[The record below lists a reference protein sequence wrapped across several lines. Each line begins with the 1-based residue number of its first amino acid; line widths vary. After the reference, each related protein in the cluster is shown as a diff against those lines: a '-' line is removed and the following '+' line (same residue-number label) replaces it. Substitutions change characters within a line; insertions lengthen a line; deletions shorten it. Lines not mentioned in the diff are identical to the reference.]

1 MPRDPRETDD
11 NSVVAPLPR
20 GPRDLGRE
28 IDAVAAIL
36 NVFKTETRASL
47 KTGAGTMGELRGEV
61 NKINETLTEIN
72 AKRPINWVAWGG
84 FALSVGALIF
94 QAGRYP
100 DRPEYNTDRAVQEA
114 AIKSLKEE
122 TEQLEKQLI
131 QSRGMIDRLQEKLV
145 EVEKQNRLEQKVD
158 ALGRARR

>member
-1 MPRDPRETDD
+1 MSRDTTPD
-11 NSVVAPLPR
+11 SFAPPLPR

-28 IDAVAAIL
+28 IDAVATKL
-36 NVFKTETRASL
+36 DVFKAETKASL
-47 KTGAGTMGELRGEV
+47 NRGAETMGEMRAEV
-61 NKINETLTEIN
+61 AKANAALTTVN

-84 FALSVGALIF
+84 FALSVVTLIF

-100 DRPEYNTDRAVQEA
+100 DRPEYNSDRAVQEA

-122 TEQLEKQLI
+122 ANALEKELI
-131 QSRGMIDRLQEKLV
+131 ATRGIIDRLQDKLT

-158 ALGRARR
+158 ALGRPKR